1 MNKFIRTGIYIVMG
15 FSAAGI
21 IVLCV
26 YNVSTNKQF
35 WQFNIFNGI
44 TMLWTV
50 GFSFIVTQSF
60 SRYQR
65 KADILIKM
73 LQELLDSIIEY
84 KTCQFSQNAKR
95 EDILMQNRQIKQRI
109 GLISQYAQNFGIKH
123 ELEFIDTMFEEYEGI
138 VSEHITDPSYLA
150 QSYTVLARPIKL
162 MHERIYQAMLK
173 I

>member
-1 MNKFIRTGIYIVMG
+1 MNTCLRRVIYIAMG
-15 FSAAGI
+15 LTAVGI
-21 IVLCV
+21 IVLCF
-26 YNVSTNKQF
+26 YNNSNNSQF
-35 WQFNIFNGI
+35 WQINIFNGI

-50 GFSFIVTQSF
+50 GLSFLVTQTF

-65 KADILIKM
+65 KTDVLIKM
-73 LQELLDSIIEY
+73 LQELLDSISEH
-84 KTCQFSQNAKR
+84 KTCQISPNAKP

-109 GLISQYAQNFGIKH
+109 GLIGKYAQKFGIKD
-123 ELEFIDTMFEEYEGI
+123 ELSFIESKFKEYEET

-162 MHERIYQAMLK
+162 MQERIYQAILK

>member
-1 MNKFIRTGIYIVMG
+1 MNKILRTGIYIVMG
-15 FSAAGI
+15 LTVAGI
-21 IVLCV
+21 IVLCL
-26 YNVSTNKQF
+26 YNICTNKQF
-35 WQFNIFNGI
+35 WQFNVFNGI
-44 TMLWTV
+44 TMLWTI
-50 GFSFIVTQSF
+50 GLSFIVTQSF

-73 LQELLDSIIEY
+73 LQELLESISVY
-84 KTCQFSQNAKR
+84 KTCQFSQNAKQ

-109 GLISQYAQNFGIKH
+109 DLIKKYAQRFGIKQ
-123 ELEFIDTMFEEYEGI
+123 EWEFIDAMFKEYEET

-162 MHERIYQAMLK
+162 MQERIYQAILK

>member
-1 MNKFIRTGIYIVMG
+1 MNKILRIGIYIVMG
-15 FSAAGI
+15 LTAIGI
-21 IVLCV
+21 IILCV
-26 YNVSTNKQF
+26 YNIGSNQQF
-35 WQFNIFNGI
+35 WQFNIFNGL

-50 GFSFIVTQSF
+50 GLSFIVTQSF

-65 KADILIKM
+65 KADVLIKM
-73 LQELLDSIIEY
+73 LQELLDSISEY
-84 KTCQFSQNAKR
+84 KTCQFNQNAKQ

-109 GLISQYAQNFGIKH
+109 SLIGKYAEKFGIKQ
-123 ELEFIDTMFEEYEGI
+123 ELEFIDAKFKEYEET

-162 MHERIYQAMLK
+162 MQERIYQAILK

>member
-1 MNKFIRTGIYIVMG
+1 MNKILRTGIYIVMG
-15 FSAAGI
+15 LTAVGI

-26 YNVSTNKQF
+26 VNICTNKQF

-50 GFSFIVTQSF
+50 GLSFIVTQSF

-65 KADILIKM
+65 KADVLIKM
-73 LQELLDSIIEY
+73 LQELLDSISEY
-84 KTCQFSQNAKR
+84 KTCQFSQNAKQ

-109 GLISQYAQNFGIKH
+109 GLISQYAQKFGIKQ
-123 ELEFIDTMFEEYEGI
+123 ELEFIDAKFKEYEET

-162 MHERIYQAMLK
+162 MQERIYQAILK